1 MSKKN
6 TILKLIENGE
16 KIIKEEFHPAS
27 DGFPFSYVAGPKFT
41 QWMSQIEIFAKRFLN
56 NHPLS
61 EKILSICA
69 DHSRNPSGHE
79 NMLAYLRALSE
90 DTSFWNQSQSIE
102 DMVEDDI
109 ERCEEMT
116 QGDIDDDALKDFYI
130 EITSKYDSLIKD
142 LGNGL
147 YSYFAE
153 QHFYDPD
160 AGTETF
166 IDNLKMIK
174 QKLITYKLTLGK
186 HNTTTRTSAINANSP
201 ASAKKVFIVHGHDN
215 EAKVSVARF
224 VEHLGLEA
232 IILHEQANQ
241 GKTIIEKIEKH
252 SDVGFAI
259 VLYTEC
265 DEGKAKKETEFK
277 NRARQNVVFEH
288 GYFISKIGREHVVA
302 LVKGNVELPGDYS
315 GVVYEPMDDAG
326 AWQLKIAK
334 EMRASGLDVDLND
347 L

>member
-41 QWMSQIEIFAKRFLN
+41 QWMSQIEIFAKRFLI
-56 NHPLS
+56 NHPLA
-61 EKILSICA
+61 ENILSICS
-69 DHSRNPSGHE
+69 DYSRNPSAHE
-79 NMLAYLRALSE
+79 NMQAYLRALSE
-90 DTSFWNQSQSIE
+90 DTSFWNQPQSIE

-116 QGDIDDDALKDFYI
+116 QGDIDDEALKDFYI

-142 LGNGL
+142 FGNGI

-174 QKLITYKLTLGK
+174 QKLITYKLTLDK
-186 HNTTTRTSAINANSP
+186 TATRTKIANIKSP
-201 ASAKKVFIVHGHDN
+201 APAKKVFIVHGHDN

-224 VEHLGLEA
+224 AEQLGLEA
-232 IILHEQANQ
+232 IILHEQTNQ
-241 GKTIIEKIEKH
+241 GKTIIEKFENY

-265 DEGKAKKETEFK
+265 DEGKSKKERNKT
-277 NRARQNVVFEH
+277 
-288 GYFISKIGREHVVA
+288 
-302 LVKGNVELPGDYS
+302 
-315 GVVYEPMDDAG
+315 
-326 AWQLKIAK
+326 
-334 EMRASGLDVDLND
+334 
-347 L
+347 